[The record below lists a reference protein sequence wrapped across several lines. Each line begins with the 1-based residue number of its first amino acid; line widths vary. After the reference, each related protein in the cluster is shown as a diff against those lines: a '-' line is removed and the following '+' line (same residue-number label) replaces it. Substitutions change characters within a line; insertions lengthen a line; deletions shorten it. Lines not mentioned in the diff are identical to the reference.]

1 MRIALYQGKSLV
13 SRLIRW
19 QTRSVYSHAA
29 FLLDE
34 GSVIEAWTPCCR
46 EVRPE
51 FGMQSAE
58 CGINRRLA
66 ALSKQHTPGTRVDI
80 FNFVCPLTR
89 EENLRLEWLAR
100 RDVGTP
106 YDYRSIVRFLTRE
119 RSSQG
124 RHRLFCSEQVFARC
138 EQIGR
143 ALLERTEAW
152 RVPPDWLARSPLL
165 YLDETIVTL

>member
-1 MRIALYQGKSLV
+1 MRIALYQGKSLI

-19 QTRSVYSHAA
+19 QTRSPYSHAA
-29 FLLDE
+29 FLLDD
-34 GSVIEAWTPCCR
+34 GNVIEAWVPCCR
-46 EVRPE
+46 EISPTSKVHSPK
-51 FGMQSAE
+51 
-58 CGINRRLA
+58 LV

-89 EENLRLEWLAR
+89 EENQRLEWLAR

-106 YDYRSIVRFLTRE
+106 YDYRSIFRFVTRK
-119 RSSQG
+119 RSSQQ
-124 RHRLFCSEQVFARC
+124 RRRLFCSEQVFARC

-143 ALLERTEAW
+143 ALLDRTEAW

-165 YLDETIVTL
+165 YLEETIVTV

>member
-1 MRIALYQGKSLV
+1 MRIALYQGKSLL

-19 QTRSVYSHAA
+19 QTRSVYSHTA
-29 FLLDE
+29 FLLDD

-46 EVRPE
+46 EVQPFWTASWDQRKL
-51 FGMQSAE
+51 S
-58 CGINRRLA
+58 
-66 ALSKQHTPGTRVDI
+66 ALSRQHTPGTRVDI

-89 EENLRLEWLAR
+89 DENQRLEYLAR

-106 YDYRSIVRFLTRE
+106 YDYRSILRFLTRQ
-119 RSSQG
+119 RSSQA
-124 RHRLFCSEQVFARC
+124 RRRLFCSEQVFARC

-165 YLDETIVTL
+165 YLEETITTI

>member
-1 MRIALYQGKSLV
+1 MRIALYQGKSLI

-19 QTRSVYSHAA
+19 QTRSQYSHAA
-29 FLLDE
+29 FLLDD
-34 GSVIEAWTPCCR
+34 GSVIEAWVPCCR
-46 EVRPE
+46 EISPTSKV
-51 FGMQSAE
+51 QSPKLN
-58 CGINRRLA
+58 C
-66 ALSKQHTPGTRVDI
+66 LSRQHTPGTRVDI

-89 EENLRLEWLAR
+89 EENQRLEWLAR

-106 YDYRSIVRFLTRE
+106 YDYRSILRFLTRE
-119 RSSQG
+119 RSSEQ

-143 ALLERTEAW
+143 ALLDRTEAW

-165 YLDETIVTL
+165 YLEETIVTL